1 MKLDHIAKE
10 IRSSLDAKEAVR
22 EQALRI
28 SRELVRVSGG
38 AVHSI
43 HKGLS
48 PAKPLK
54 DSEKLFKRLMAV
66 IRNHPE
72 LEHAGYVE
80 QACQEYVE
88 AILLESIFSWKSL
101 PLPSKLGVAP
111 SAYLLG
117 VGDVIGEVRRL
128 FLDSIIGHDVKR
140 AHALLGTM
148 DELYHFLMSFD
159 YPSALSDV
167 RRKQDV
173 ARSLLER
180 SRGELAI
187 AVRTTKLER
196 ALDDRPE

>member
-10 IRSSLDAKEAVR
+10 IRGTLDAKEAVR

-28 SRELVRVSGG
+28 SRELVRASGA
-38 AVHSI
+38 AVHAI
-43 HKGLS
+43 HKRQS
-48 PAKPLK
+48 PAQPLK
-54 DSEKLFKRLMAV
+54 EAGRLLKKLNAV
-66 IRNHPE
+66 IEGYPE

-80 QACQEYVE
+80 SAFQEYSE
-88 AILLESIFSWKSL
+88 ALLFLAISKGRPL
-101 PLPSKLGVAP
+101 PLPSALGITP

-140 AHALLGTM
+140 ARDLLATM
-148 DELYHFLMSFD
+148 DELYHFLMGFD

-196 ALDDRPE
+196 ALDAKPE